1 MTTVRNRFVYN
12 SYVGHLAFLKKKK
25 TELKEL
31 RHLVTMASWTDTH
44 EILDSIQTI
53 EFMLRNYGTRVS

>member
-1 MTTVRNRFVYN
+1 ML
-12 SYVGHLAFLKKKK
+12 GIWHFLKKKK